1 MKLFPGSLLWRTL
14 IVVVLAMVLSQATA
28 MWLLNEY
35 VTRPRMESAIGQ
47 FVLHLKTIHAALQ
60 TMGPGQQNHFIV
72 RVAEQEGIRILPVRG
87 FEPMR
92 PAPDRPQLRVFRERL
107 REHFGPDTEVFVRG
121 PDARG
126 PMEGRPR
133 LDPEKRPMPGE
144 GPDLNK
150 RPIPG
155 EGPDHEKMPEGDKP
169 GRPPPEPRGDA
180 EARPRLLWVK
190 LPAREREFWVAIP
203 RTRIERDTT
212 TAFIAWGVAGLGIAI
227 LATLLLMWRLNRPLS
242 ELARAASALGR
253 GRSPAPVS
261 ETGPSEIREVARA
274 FNQMTEDL
282 QKNERERATFLAGI
296 SHDLRTP
303 LTRLRLDVEMLE
315 DKVDG
320 AVQRGMVSDLNDM
333 NAIIDQFLDF
343 TRTEAAEP
351 ISGVNLAEMARS
363 SAERAARSGAQVRC
377 ELDEVP
383 VLAMRPL
390 AMQRL
395 IDNLLGNGAKH
406 AGGEILLRTATEG
419 DRVVLAVL
427 DRGPGIAPG
436 MVERLKQPFTR
447 LDESRSGSSGAGL
460 GLAIASRIATLH
472 GGRLELL
479 PRKDGGLEA
488 RVSFPTVS

>member
-1 MKLFPGSLLWRTL
+1 MRLFPGSLLWRTL

-35 VTRPRMESAIGQ
+35 VTRPRMDSAIGQ

-60 TMGPGQQNHFIV
+60 TMGPGQQNHFIA

-121 PDARG
+121 PEARG
-126 PMEGRPR
+126 PMEPRPER
-133 LDPEKRPMPGE
+133 RPPPGE
-144 GPDLNK
+144 GPDPNK
-150 RPIPG
+150 RPLQDADRDRP
-155 EGPDHEKMPEGDKP
+155 PEG
-169 GRPPPEPRGDA
+169 
-180 EARPRLLWVK
+180 EARPRVLWVK

-203 RTRIERDTT
+203 RTRIERDTAG
-212 TAFIAWGVAGLGIAI
+212 AFVAWGAAGVAIAI
-227 LATLLLMWRLNRPLS
+227 LATFLLMWRLNRPLA

-253 GRSPAPVS
+253 GRSPTPVS
-261 ETGPSEIREVARA
+261 ETGPSEIRDVARA

-315 DKVDG
+315 EKVD
-320 AVQRGMVSDLNDM
+320 ASVQRGMVSDLNDM

-351 ISGVNLAEMARS
+351 ISAVNLAELARS

-383 VLAMRPL
+383 VLALRPL

-395 IDNLLGNGAKH
+395 VDNLLGNAAKH
-406 AGGEILLRTATEG
+406 AGGEILLRTSAEG
-419 DRVVLAVL
+419 ERVVLSVL
-427 DRGPGIAPG
+427 DRGPDIAPD

-447 LDESRSGSSGAGL
+447 LDASRSGISGAGL
-460 GLAIASRIATLH
+460 GLAIANRIATLH
-472 GGRLELL
+472 GARLELL
-479 PRKDGGLEA
+479 PRKGGGLEA

>member
-1 MKLFPGSLLWRTL
+1 MRLFPGSLLWRTL

-35 VTRPRMESAIGQ
+35 ITRPRMDSAISH

-92 PAPDRPQLRVFRERL
+92 PAPDRPQLRLFRERL
-107 REHFGPDTEVFVRG
+107 REHFGPDTDVYVRG
-121 PDARG
+121 TDARPRPDADR
-126 PMEGRPR
+126 RPN
-133 LDPEKRPMPGE
+133 PGE
-144 GPDLNK
+144 GPDPNK
-150 RPIPG
+150 RPIP
-155 EGPDHEKMPEGDKP
+155 DADANSPE
-169 GRPPPEPRGDA
+169 RLAPEPRGDA
-180 EARPRLLWVK
+180 DGRPRVLWVK

-203 RTRIERDTT
+203 RTRIERDTAS
-212 TAFIAWGVAGLGIAI
+212 AFIAWGVAGLGIAI
-227 LATLLLMWRLNRPLS
+227 LATFLLMWRLNRPLS
-242 ELARAASALGR
+242 ELARAASTLGR

-315 DKVDG
+315 EKVES
-320 AVQRGMVSDLNDM
+320 AVQRGMVADLNDM

-395 IDNLLGNGAKH
+395 IDNLLGNAAKH
-406 AGGEILLRTATEG
+406 AGGEILLRTASEG
-419 DRVVLAVL
+419 ERVVLSVL
-427 DRGPGIAPG
+427 DRGPGIAPA

-460 GLAIASRIATLH
+460 GLAIASRIASLH
-472 GGRLELL
+472 GSRLELL
-479 PRKDGGLEA
+479 PREGGGLEA
-488 RVSFPTVS
+488 RVSFATVS

>member
-35 VTRPRMESAIGQ
+35 VTRPRMESAIVQ

-60 TMGPGQQNHFIV
+60 TMGPGQQNHFIM

-92 PAPDRPQLRVFRERL
+92 PAPDRPQLRLFRERL
-107 REHFGPDTEVFVRG
+107 REHFGPDTDVFVRG

-126 PMEGRPR
+126 AMDVRPR
-133 LDPEKRPMPGE
+133 PAGPDPGKRPVPDE
-144 GPDLNK
+144 GPDADK
-150 RPIPG
+150 V
-155 EGPDHEKMPEGDKP
+155 PESDKP
-169 GRPPPEPRGDA
+169 ARPGIEPWGDPD
-180 EARPRLLWVK
+180 ARPRVLWVK

-203 RTRIERDTT
+203 RTRIERDTAG
-212 TAFIAWGVAGLGIAI
+212 AFIAWGVAGLGIAI
-227 LATLLLMWRLNRPLS
+227 LATFLLMWRLNRPLS

-253 GRSPAPVS
+253 GRHPSPVS
-261 ETGPSEIREVARA
+261 ETGPKEIREVARA

-282 QKNERERATFLAGI
+282 QKNDRERATFLAGI

-315 DKVDG
+315 EKVDAG
-320 AVQRGMVSDLNDM
+320 VQRGMVSDLNDM

-343 TRTEAAEP
+343 TRTEATEP

-377 ELDEVP
+377 DLDEVP

-395 IDNLLGNGAKH
+395 IDNLLGNASKH
-406 AGGEILLRTATEG
+406 AGGEILLRTAVEG
-419 DRVVLAVL
+419 DRVVLSVL

-460 GLAIASRIATLH
+460 GLAIASRIAALH
-472 GGRLELL
+472 GSRLELL
-479 PRKDGGLEA
+479 PRAGGGLEA
-488 RVSFPTVS
+488 RVAFPTVS

>member
-1 MKLFPGSLLWRTL
+1 
-14 IVVVLAMVLSQATA
+14 

-35 VTRPRMESAIGQ
+35 VTRPRMESSISH

-72 RVAEQEGIRILPVRG
+72 RAAEQEGIRILPVRG

-92 PAPDRPQLRVFRERL
+92 PAPDRPQLRLFRERL
-107 REHFGPDTEVFVRG
+107 REHFGPDTDVFIRG

-126 PMEGRPR
+126 P
-133 LDPEKRPMPGE
+133 E
-144 GPDLNK
+144 GPDPNK
-150 RPIPG
+150 RPVPLEGRDG
-155 EGPDHEKMPEGDKP
+155 EKPADGEAP
-169 GRPPPEPRGDA
+169 GRPPPEPRGDS
-180 EARPRLLWVK
+180 EGRPRVLWVK

-203 RTRIERDTT
+203 RTRIERDTAG
-212 TAFIAWGVAGLGIAI
+212 AFVAWGVAGLGIAI
-227 LATLLLMWRLNRPLS
+227 LATFLLMWRLNRPLS

-282 QKNERERATFLAGI
+282 KKSERERATFLAGI

-315 DKVDG
+315 EKVDA

-333 NAIIDQFLDF
+333 NAIIEQFLDF
-343 TRTEAAEP
+343 TRSEAAEP

-383 VLAMRPL
+383 VVAMRPL

-395 IDNLLGNGAKH
+395 IDNLLGNAAKH
-406 AGGEILLRTATEG
+406 AGGEILLRTGVEG
-419 DRVVLAVL
+419 ERVVLSVL
-427 DRGPGIAPG
+427 DRGPGIAPA
-436 MVERLKQPFTR
+436 MVERLKEPFTR

-460 GLAIASRIATLH
+460 GLAIASRIAALH
-472 GGRLELL
+472 GSRLELL
-479 PRKDGGLEA
+479 PRDGGGLEA
-488 RVSFPTVS
+488 RVAFPVS

>member
-1 MKLFPGSLLWRTL
+1 MRLFPGSLLWRTL
-14 IVVVLAMVLSQATA
+14 IVVVLAMVLSQAIA
-28 MWLLNEY
+28 MWLLNQY

-47 FVLHLKTIHAALQ
+47 FVLHLKTVHAALQ
-60 TMGPGQQNHFIV
+60 TMGPGQQNHFIA

-107 REHFGPDTEVFVRG
+107 REQFGPDTEVYVRG
-121 PDARG
+121 ADARG
-126 PMEGRPR
+126 PRPDPERRPNPGDGLDPGKLAVPDVKPEGERRPEGEQRGEAEGRPR
-133 LDPEKRPMPGE
+133 V
-144 GPDLNK
+144 
-150 RPIPG
+150 
-155 EGPDHEKMPEGDKP
+155 
-169 GRPPPEPRGDA
+169 
-180 EARPRLLWVK
+180 LWVK
-190 LPAREREFWVAIP
+190 LPAREREFWVGIP
-203 RTRIERDTT
+203 RARIERDTAG
-212 TAFIAWGVAGLGIAI
+212 AFIAWGVAGLGIAI
-227 LATLLLMWRLNRPLS
+227 LATFLLMWRLNRPLS

-261 ETGPSEIREVARA
+261 ETGPSEIRDVARA
-274 FNQMTEDL
+274 FNQMTDDL

-351 ISGVNLAEMARS
+351 ISAVNLAKIARS

-383 VLAMRPL
+383 MLAMRPL
-390 AMQRL
+390 ATQRL
-395 IDNLLGNGAKH
+395 IDNLLGNASKH
-406 AGGEILLRTATEG
+406 AGGEVLLRTATEG

-427 DRGPGIAPG
+427 DRGPGIAPE
-436 MVERLKQPFTR
+436 MVARLKQPFTR

-460 GLAIASRIATLH
+460 GLAIASRIASLH
-472 GGRLELL
+472 GSQLELL
-479 PRKDGGLEA
+479 PRKGGGLEA

>member
-1 MKLFPGSLLWRTL
+1 MRLVPGSLLWRTL

-121 PDARG
+121 ADARG
-126 PMEGRPR
+126 GPPPDPNKRAIPDAGPDPDKRPEGEPPPRGVPERPVPEPRADAEGRPR
-133 LDPEKRPMPGE
+133 V
-144 GPDLNK
+144 
-150 RPIPG
+150 
-155 EGPDHEKMPEGDKP
+155 
-169 GRPPPEPRGDA
+169 
-180 EARPRLLWVK
+180 LWVK

-203 RTRIERDTT
+203 RARIERDTAG
-212 TAFIAWGVAGLGIAI
+212 AFIVWGVAGLGIAI
-227 LATLLLMWRLNRPLS
+227 LATFLLMWRLNRPLS
-242 ELARAASALGR
+242 ELSRAASALGR
-253 GRSPAPVS
+253 GRKPEPVS
-261 ETGPSEIREVARA
+261 ETGPSEIRAVARA
-274 FNQMTEDL
+274 FNQMKDDL
-282 QKNERERATFLAGI
+282 EKNERERATFLAGI

-315 DKVDG
+315 DKVEG
-320 AVQRGMVSDLNDM
+320 AVQRGMVSDLDDM

-351 ISGVNLAEMARS
+351 ISGVNLAEMARTC
-363 SAERAARSGAQVRC
+363 AERAARSGAQVRC

-390 AMQRL
+390 AVQRL
-395 IDNLLGNGAKH
+395 VDNLLGNAAKH

-419 DRVVLAVL
+419 DRAVVAVL
-427 DRGPGIAPG
+427 DRGPGIAPA
-436 MVERLKQPFTR
+436 MVERLKEPFTR
-447 LDESRSGSSGAGL
+447 LDDSRSGSSGAGL
-460 GLAIASRIATLH
+460 GLAIASRIAALH
-472 GGRLELL
+472 GAELELL
-479 PRKDGGLEA
+479 PRRGGGLEA
-488 RVSFPTVS
+488 RVSFPVS